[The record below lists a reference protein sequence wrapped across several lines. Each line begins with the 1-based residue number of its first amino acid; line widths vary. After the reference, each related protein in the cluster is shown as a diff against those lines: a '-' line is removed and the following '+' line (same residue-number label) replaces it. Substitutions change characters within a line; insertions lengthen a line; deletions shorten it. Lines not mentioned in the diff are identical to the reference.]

1 MYFESLEAILKVL
14 SAIKTFKLSRK
25 ENKDKL
31 FEAVEAIREA
41 ANRTKY
47 YYSNLQDD
55 FEKPNIDLSE
65 HWLKAASAV
74 RGFDNDL
81 YNRLLDKADFWAN
94 PSSWTM
100 EMSQQHN
107 IYLDDII
114 EDSNKFLKQLS
125 D

>member
-14 SAIKTFKLSRK
+14 TTIKSFKISRK
-25 ENKDKL
+25 ENKEKI
-31 FEAVEAIREA
+31 FEAVEAIQEA
-41 ANRTKY
+41 ANRTKF
-47 YYSNLQDD
+47 YYSDLQNN

-65 HWLKAASAV
+65 YWLKAASAV
-74 RGFDNDL
+74 RGFDRDL

-114 EDSNKFLKQLS
+114 EDTDRLLNR
-125 D
+125 